1 MVTVTRAQSV
11 STAFVKLADTLV
23 AEYDVL
29 DLLHSLVDSSVQL
42 LDAAAAG
49 LLLADP
55 NGQLK
60 VLAATSEESRLVE
73 TLQQR
78 AGVGPCIDCFRSGV
92 VVTVE
97 DVGAEEERW
106 PEFCRASLS
115 QGFRS
120 VHAIPMRLHGKTI
133 GALNLF
139 RTEAG
144 TLDAEDTAIGQG
156 LADVATI
163 GILQE
168 RTIRESA
175 TVNEQLQR
183 ALNSRISIEQAKGVI
198 SHLSGVDMDEAFR
211 RLRHYARSN
220 SQNLHQTAEAVIN
233 RTITV

>member
-1 MVTVTRAQSV
+1 MVTVTRAQKV

-29 DLLHSLVDSSVQL
+29 DLLQNLVESSVEL

-49 LLLADP
+49 LVLADRD
-55 NGQLK
+55 GQLQ
-60 VLAATSEESRLVE
+60 VLASTSEESQFVE
-73 TLQQR
+73 TMQQR
-78 AGVGPCIDCFRSGV
+78 AGAGPCVDCYQNGA

-97 DVGAEEERW
+97 DVGAGKARW
-106 PEFCRASLS
+106 PEFCQASLS

-120 VHAIPMRLHGKTI
+120 VHAIPMRLHGTTV
-133 GALNLF
+133 GAMNLF
-139 RTEAG
+139 RTETG
-144 TLDAEDTAIGQG
+144 TLDAEDTAIGQA

-168 RTIRESA
+168 RAIRESA

-198 SHLSGVDMDEAFR
+198 SHLRGVSMDEAFR
-211 RLRHYARSN
+211 QLRHYARSN
-220 SQNLHQTAEAVIN
+220 SQGLHQTADAVIN